1 MHGHRHLVAKGLGQ
15 DRRVLPVVRDR
26 GPSGGNAVPQDGE
39 KRIGSRRR
47 EPMGGIGTNRFLQL
61 LGGWNRRPVFGDE
74 PTERPSVALVAQAAG
89 QEGEVDVAAGLVP
102 RAERSGGDVG
112 TNALG
117 RAAQPGVFPVMNRP
131 RPIGGQVGD
140 PASLHHPPE
149 NSRCA
154 VAQQVRAIDQDHPC
168 SVLPCLE
175 NLCGALADLVEDEFR
190 TGRGGRIGR
199 EQDVFDAGQAVALD
213 QGAHVE
219 AAEIQRHGVHRPRI
233 NSRRGAASRKSGIT
247 TSAPTPESRSRFH
260 SSIRPEPLLASSLAT
275 ATARPPASLVFS
287 IST

>member
-1 MHGHRHLVAKGLGQ
+1 
-15 DRRVLPVVRDR
+15 
-26 GPSGGNAVPQDGE
+26 
-39 KRIGSRRR
+39 
-47 EPMGGIGTNRFLQL
+47 
-61 LGGWNRRPVFGDE
+61 
-74 PTERPSVALVAQAAG
+74 
-89 QEGEVDVAAGLVP
+89 
-102 RAERSGGDVG
+102 
-112 TNALG
+112 
-117 RAAQPGVFPVMNRP
+117 MNRP

-154 VAQQVRAIDQDHPC
+154 VVQQVRAIDQDHPC
-168 SVLPCLE
+168 PVLPCLE

-219 AAEIQRHGVHRPRI
+219 AAEIQRDGVHRPRI

-247 TSAPTPESRSRFH
+247 TSAPAPESRSRFH